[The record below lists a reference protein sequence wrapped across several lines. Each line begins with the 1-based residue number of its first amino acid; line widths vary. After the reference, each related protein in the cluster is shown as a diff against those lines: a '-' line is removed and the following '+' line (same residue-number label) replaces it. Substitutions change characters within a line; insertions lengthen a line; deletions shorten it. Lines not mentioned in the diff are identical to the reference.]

1 MSTTFNVSEIEQNVH
16 LLDFDNGKKLY
27 LVGTAHVSQQSTELV
42 SRMINEIKPD
52 TICIE
57 LDEQRH
63 KAMTQK
69 SQYEDIDIIEII
81 KKGQLFFFIGQ
92 FLLASYQKKIS
103 EKTGS
108 KPGTEFQKAN
118 ELAVETGARL
128 VLADRNIG
136 VTLKRAWRLT
146 TLGRKFKTFFSLLF
160 AEDDKLAEQDIEALK
175 QSDAIDEMINAFAK
189 ELPDAKR
196 VLIDERDIYLS
207 HSIQKNLGTVT
218 VAVVGAGH
226 IPGILTNLKRD
237 IPDSERDQISVIPE
251 ATAFEKI
258 MPWIIPGLIVAV
270 FVAGFFFGNREMAGE
285 VAIYWILVT
294 GILAALGSLLALA
307 HPLTII
313 AGFIGAP
320 ITTLNPAVGVGIVT
334 AFVQTLVCK
343 PRVRDFE
350 QIQEGA
356 LKLTD
361 WWKNRLT
368 KIFLVFIL
376 SSIGASIGTFVGLPA
391 LLKFFNL

>member
-1 MSTTFNVSEIEQNVH
+1 MSAGFKVSEIEQNVH
-16 LLDFDNGKKLY
+16 LLDFENGKKLY

-42 SRMINEIKPD
+42 SRIINDIKPD
-52 TICIE
+52 TICVE

-69 SQYEDIDIIEII
+69 SAYEDIDILEII

-103 EKTGS
+103 QKTGS

-118 ELAVETGARL
+118 ELAVETNAKL

-146 TLGRKFKTFFSLLF
+146 SLGRKFKTFFSLMF
-160 AEDDKLAEQDIEALK
+160 AEDAVTEKDIEELK
-175 QSDAIDEMINAFAK
+175 HSDAIDEMIKAFAK

-196 VLIDERDIYLS
+196 VLIDERDIFLS

-226 IPGILTNLKRD
+226 IPGILVHLERD
-237 IPDSERDQISVIPE
+237 IPDSERDEINFVPEAGFVEKLLPWVIP
-251 ATAFEKI
+251 AI
-258 MPWIIPGLIVAV
+258 IVAI
-270 FVAGFFFGNREMAGE
+270 FVAGFFFGKREIASD
-285 VAIYWILVT
+285 VILFWILVN
-294 GILAALGSLLALA
+294 GILAAAGSLLAFG

-313 AGFIGAP
+313 AAFIGAP
-320 ITTLNPAVGVGIVT
+320 ITSLNPTIGVGIVT

-350 QIQEGA
+350 EIQEGT
-356 LKLTD
+356 LKIRS
-361 WWKNRLT
+361 WWRNRLT

-376 SSIGASIGTFVGLPA
+376 SSIGSSVGTFVGLPYI
-391 LLKFFNL
+391 LKFFG

>member
-1 MSTTFNVSEIEQNVH
+1 MGATFTVTQTEQNVH
-16 LLDFDNGKKLY
+16 LLEFSDGRKLY

-42 SRMINEIKPD
+42 ERIIRDIKPD
-52 TICIE
+52 TVCIE

-69 SQYEDIDIIEII
+69 AAYEEIDIIEII

-108 KPGTEFQKAN
+108 KPGREFQSAN
-118 ELAVETGARL
+118 DLAVETNARV

-160 AEDDKLAEQDIEALK
+160 ASDDVSQTDIESLK

-196 VLIDERDIYLS
+196 VLIDERDIFLS
-207 HSIQKNLGTVT
+207 HSIQKNLGQTT

-226 IPGILTNLKRD
+226 IPGILTHLERD
-237 IPDSERDQISVIPE
+237 IPDSERDEINFVPEAGLIEKLIPWVIP
-251 ATAFEKI
+251 AI
-258 MPWIIPGLIVAV
+258 IVAI
-270 FVAGFFFGNREMAGE
+270 FIAGFFFGKREIAAD
-285 VAIYWILVT
+285 VIVFWILVN
-294 GILAALGSLLALA
+294 GILAAVGSLFALG

-313 AGFIGAP
+313 AAFIGAP
-320 ITTLNPAVGVGIVT
+320 ITSLNPTIGVGIVT
-334 AFVQTLVCK
+334 ALVQTVVCK

-350 QIQEGA
+350 EIQEGS
-356 LKLTD
+356 LKIRS

-376 SSIGASIGTFVGLPA
+376 SSIGSSIGTFIGLPYI
-391 LLKFFNL
+391 LKFFG